1 MMERKFRSIRDKLV
15 FFLSLSAIIALLL
28 SFVAIFIYYVDRE
41 KEHTIETIEQIAS
54 ILSKNLSAPIEFD
67 DTESSISIMES
78 ISLGKNILSAHL
90 HSDID
95 ELFAE
100 YKTERLSDAFVLND
114 YAIEDISEQKSFI
127 DTNYIVV
134 RVPVYID
141 DEIIASLAL
150 VSNTAELKKV
160 IFEIFITQL
169 IVFVVVITIIVLLA
183 YRYEHIFTNP
193 IIRLKRV
200 MRSVADDKDYTI
212 AIDDKRND
220 EFQNLYDG
228 FNYMISAIN
237 TQNTQLQHYSD
248 KISTLLDN
256 AGQGFLTIDE
266 NLIIDDEYSKECER
280 LLGQNLG
287 GVDISE
293 LLFSSKK
300 ELVTEAIADAL
311 DSDDETIRGYIL
323 SLLPA
328 EVVYQNRALKLEY
341 KVLQNKKVMMI
352 ISDITT
358 QKRLQHRIK
367 QEQELLKMIVEIV
380 SDSDGFFDTKRE
392 YEHFAH
398 SLDSYID
405 DNHTESLAA
414 LYRIIHTFK
423 GSFAQYY
430 MHQMVDFL
438 HNIESSLADMK
449 SDKTITNERLLT
461 FLKEQDFIFILD
473 NELEKI
479 EEILGDDFFSE
490 SNYVK
495 IDSRYLKEL
504 QEKVIGFI
512 SKDDE
517 NISKYADVFKRVLN
531 LSNVKL
537 INLLK
542 PYASLIEQLSQKLDK
557 QIYPLEIQGSDDIV
571 VPLEFRAFTKTLVHL
586 FRNSIDHGIEDAES
600 RVALDKD
607 EYGKIE
613 CSFRM
618 SNDKLEIIIS
628 DDGAGIDR
636 DKLIAKAIE
645 AGVISSGEGMSDSE
659 IFNLIFLDNFSTK
672 DEVSTLSGRGVGMS
686 AIKAELDRLGGSI
699 EITSTKN
706 IGTSVRFLLPTKE

>member
-1 MMERKFRSIRDKLV
+1 
-15 FFLSLSAIIALLL
+15 
-28 SFVAIFIYYVDRE
+28 
-41 KEHTIETIEQIAS
+41 
-54 ILSKNLSAPIEFD
+54 
-67 DTESSISIMES
+67 
-78 ISLGKNILSAHL
+78 
-90 HSDID
+90 
-95 ELFAE
+95 
-100 YKTERLSDAFVLND
+100 
-114 YAIEDISEQKSFI
+114 
-127 DTNYIVV
+127 
-134 RVPVYID
+134 
-141 DEIIASLAL
+141 
-150 VSNTAELKKV
+150 
-160 IFEIFITQL
+160 
-169 IVFVVVITIIVLLA
+169 
-183 YRYEHIFTNP
+183 
-193 IIRLKRV
+193 
-200 MRSVADDKDYTI
+200 
-212 AIDDKRND
+212 
-220 EFQNLYDG
+220 
-228 FNYMISAIN
+228 
-237 TQNTQLQHYSD
+237 
-248 KISTLLDN
+248 
-256 AGQGFLTIDE
+256 
-266 NLIIDDEYSKECER
+266 
-280 LLGQNLG
+280 
-287 GVDISE
+287 
-293 LLFSSKK
+293 
-300 ELVTEAIADAL
+300 
-311 DSDDETIRGYIL
+311 
-323 SLLPA
+323 
-328 EVVYQNRALKLEY
+328 
-341 KVLQNKKVMMI
+341 
-352 ISDITT
+352 
-358 QKRLQHRIK
+358 
-367 QEQELLKMIVEIV
+367 
-380 SDSDGFFDTKRE
+380 
-392 YEHFAH
+392 
-398 SLDSYID
+398 
-405 DNHTESLAA
+405 
-414 LYRIIHTFK
+414 
-423 GSFAQYY
+423 
-430 MHQMVDFL
+430 MVDFL

-504 QEKVIGFI
+504 QEEIIGFI